1 MFLTVTSIKIPLGIY
16 GTMLYCKLLVTLEGV
31 AQEKKTIDNTAQEAR
46 RSFRLNSK
54 YNIYFSLNLK

>member
-1 MFLTVTSIKIPLGIY
+1 
-16 GTMLYCKLLVTLEGV
+16 MLYCKLLVTLEGV

-54 YNIYFSLNLK
+54 YNIYIFLSISNNGTNS

>member
-1 MFLTVTSIKIPLGIY
+1 
-16 GTMLYCKLLVTLEGV
+16 MLYCKLLVTLEGV

-54 YNIYFSLNLK
+54 YNIHIFLSISNNGTNS